1 MGTASLVL
9 GIVSIIFAI
18 IPILGTVAFVPAL
31 VGLIL
36 GIVFCVKKSKLG
48 EPKGRG
54 MAGAIICGIAI
65 LFILMYL
72 GGITEDEPKNTLDN
86 NEPSKETNVNVDV
99 PESKEY
105 NVGDIFE
112 DEDIA
117 IKYVSKNEN
126 FTSYSKY
133 ADVKSGYKIIQA
145 TFEFENV
152 GTSDEYV
159 SSYEFNCYADGY
171 DCESFWSVEDSSFS
185 ATLSAGKKT
194 KGSVYFEVP
203 KNAEEI
209 ILEYDLN
216 VWTSSKVVFKVK

>member
-18 IPILGTVAFVPAL
+18 IPILGTIAFVPAL
-31 VGLIL
+31 VGLVL

-65 LFILMYL
+65 LFILIYL
-72 GGITEDEPKNTLDN
+72 GGITESEPKNTLND
-86 NEPSKETNVNVDV
+86 NEPSQGTNVNV

-105 NVGDIFE
+105 SVGDIFE
-112 DEDIA
+112 DENIA

-126 FTSYSKY
+126 FTNYSKY

-159 SSYEFNCYADGY
+159 SSYYFNCYADGY

-203 KNAEEI
+203 KDAEEI
-209 ILEYDLN
+209 ILEYELN
-216 VWTSSKVVFKVK
+216 AWTSSKVVFKVK